1 MWIVGLLVG
10 VAAAGIAFVYLMRNF
25 MVKEIELPGDFDSAC
40 KALEEAIEEAKGW
53 GQPIPAWE
61 FYKSQISKGLTY
73 DNIRN
78 LKIFFV
84 CKPSHANRIVRK
96 FPYMSA
102 MMPCSWSLYERNG
115 GKVVLAKMNIGLM
128 SKMFLGNLIGT
139 VMGEVAREEEAILEG
154 LFRRLG
160 KSGTA
165 AKEGEEKEEA
175 REEALSSRE

>member
-10 VAAAGIAFVYLMRNF
+10 LVFATLLFVYLMRRF
-25 MVKEIELPGDFDSAC
+25 MVKEIELKGGFQEAC
-40 KALEEAIEEAKGW
+40 RALEEAVEEAQGW

-73 DNIRN
+73 DNIKN

-96 FPYMSA
+96 FPFMSA
-102 MMPCSWSLYERNG
+102 MMPCSWSVYEKTD
-115 GKVVLAKMNIGLM
+115 GKVILAKMNIGLM
-128 SKMFLGNLIGT
+128 SKVFLGNLIGT

-154 LFRRLG
+154 LFRRLESA
-160 KSGTA
+160 SGEKE
-165 AKEGEEKEEA
+165 KEGEK
-175 REEALSSRE
+175 REESPEKVLS